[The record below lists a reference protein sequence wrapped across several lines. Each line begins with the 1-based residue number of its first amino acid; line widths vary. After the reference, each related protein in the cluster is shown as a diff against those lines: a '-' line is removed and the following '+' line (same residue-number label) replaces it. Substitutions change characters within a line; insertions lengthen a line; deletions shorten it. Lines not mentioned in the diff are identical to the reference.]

1 MAITYEDIEL
11 RTRRNVSNSI
21 GSTAT
26 RFALENLAFRVLG
39 GKVPP
44 FWLFRHDALANVDS
58 DDFNTVKS
66 ASDEELSDMICS
78 NALGIPMQFPLRMK
92 SQNDGDYWMF
102 PWEPMITVNGSNI
115 IVKRQ
120 VSKGTVRGSIKERWT
135 KDDYSVK
142 IDGIL
147 MNVDGKYPKDDVQK
161 LRSLCEEGR
170 VDVLN
175 PLLEA
180 FNINHLVIDSWDIP
194 YTSGMANQNYS
205 IQAYSDDVHQLLL
218 SSE

>member
-1 MAITYEDIEL
+1 
-11 RTRRNVSNSI
+11 
-21 GSTAT
+21 
-26 RFALENLAFRVLG
+26 
-39 GKVPP
+39 
-44 FWLFRHDALANVDS
+44 
-58 DDFNTVKS
+58 
-66 ASDEELSDMICS
+66 
-78 NALGIPMQFPLRMK
+78 MQFPLRMK

-135 KDDYSVK
+135 QDDYSVK